1 MMTLNKEAKK
11 LTSPT
16 RKLNKSYLGI
26 NELMAQA
33 TEKKET
39 VIEEEDTGKR
49 PKDPFTIDELRMSWR
64 KYAFKAKEDELG
76 TLYTAM
82 IGRDPEIGENFSIK
96 HTVDNDVQL
105 GFIKTHETNLVGYLR
120 KELNN
125 YSIQLTVK
133 EETAADGKLFSSK
146 DKFED
151 MAERNPHLK
160 TLRQRFKLDID
171 F

>member
-1 MMTLNKEAKK
+1 MNVEART

-26 NELMAQA
+26 NDLLAQA
-33 TEKKET
+33 NAKKET
-39 VIEEEDTGKR
+39 VVQEESYENR
-49 PKDPFTIDELRMSWR
+49 PKDAFTIDDLRMSWR
-64 KYAFKAKEDELG
+64 KFAFKAKEDELG

-82 IGRDPEIGENFSIK
+82 IGRDPVIGENYEVK

-105 GFIKTHETNLVGYLR
+105 GFIKTHETTLLGYLR

-125 YSIQLTVK
+125 WAIQLTLK
-133 EETAADGKLFSSK
+133 EETLAEGGKLFSSK
-146 DKFED
+146 DKFDD

-171 F
+171 L

>member
-1 MMTLNKEAKK
+1 MMTVNKEAKK

-16 RKLNKSYLGI
+16 RKLNKSKLGI
-26 NELMAQA
+26 NEIMTQA
-33 TEKKET
+33 TKKKET

-105 GFIKTHETNLVGYLR
+105 GFIKTHERSEEHTS
-120 KELNN
+120 ELQ
-125 YSIQLTVK
+125 S
-133 EETAADGKLFSSK
+133 
-146 DKFED
+146 
-151 MAERNPHLK
+151 RPHLVCRLLLEKKKKENKK
-160 TLRQRFKLDID
+160 T
-171 F
+171 

>member
-1 MMTLNKEAKK
+1 MNKEAKT

-26 NELMAQA
+26 NDLLAQA
-33 TEKKET
+33 NEKKET
-39 VIEEEDTGKR
+39 VVQEESYENR
-49 PKDPFTIDELRMSWR
+49 PKDAFTIDDLRMSWR
-64 KYAFKAKEDELG
+64 KFAFNAKEDELG

-82 IGRDPEIGENFSIK
+82 IARDPVIGENYEIK

-105 GFIKTHETNLVGYLR
+105 GFIKTHETTLVGYLR

-125 YSIQLTVK
+125 WAIQLVIK
-133 EETAADGKLFSSK
+133 EEETTAEGKLFSSK
-146 DKFED
+146 DKFDD

-171 F
+171 L

>member
-1 MMTLNKEAKK
+1 MMLNKEAKK
-11 LTSPT
+11 LSSPT

-26 NELMAQA
+26 NDLMAQA
-33 TEKKET
+33 NEKKET
-39 VIEEEDTGKR
+39 VVQEEDTGDR
-49 PKDPFTIDELRMSWR
+49 PKDSFSIDDLRMSWR
-64 KYAFKAKEDELG
+64 KFAFKAKEDGIG

-82 IGRDPEIGENFSIK
+82 IARDPVIGENFEVK

-125 YSIQLTVK
+125 YSIQLTIK
-133 EETAADGKLFSSK
+133 EETAAEGKLFSSK
-146 DKFED
+146 DKFDD

-160 TLRQRFKLDID
+160 TLRQKFKLDID
-171 F
+171 L